1 MSEQTNGLQ
10 QAAGSFQK
18 EGFQHTEEF
27 CRLNKYQ
34 KAAVLDESP
43 ACVVNANVGSG
54 KTTVLIGKILY
65 LHLDRNVPLEKMTV
79 LTFTN
84 KAADEIVERL
94 RKIKPD
100 IAPDQVQDFGT
111 FHSVALRMLK
121 NSLPVEEAGWTKEF
135 TVMDPDEE
143 TDLAMKIIQEHGLK
157 VKYKNRLKKRLE
169 QEYQN
174 WLEGKA
180 ESRYRDDLY
189 RLYPLLAEEKKRQNK
204 MSFADLLRVGT
215 ELLRLKNA
223 EPGGEHSEEDS
234 DRSGGP
240 AWILVDEVQDSDA
253 MQIEFL
259 EAMRESGKG
268 KSAAL
273 GVGTEPAKIFA
284 VGDPNQVIYSWRGT
298 GDNMFYLIK
307 HRFGAKELT
316 LPVNYRS
323 NASILA
329 AANRFLQFGNRIQG
343 IREEEQRIT
352 VRNHYDP
359 FQEAEYLAE
368 KIQTLHRNGKSYREI
383 AVFYRL
389 QSQSGILEKV
399 FDRYGIPYELSVKKT
414 LKDIPVLNW
423 LVKVLR
429 VSVNPADTQMAAEVL
444 ADPEYGEESMHLR
457 MTEFSEETGKRES
470 VSAGELF
477 AYFGLR
483 EALHPSSAG
492 YQEDERLVMDFLEK
506 MCASCNKEM
515 ESGQGNLTAAVREFI
530 NSSALYGMKTD
541 AGEKSPGDIS
551 ECEGAGPEPDEKDR
565 TAEPDRVSLMTL
577 HASKGLEF
585 DTVFIIGVNQGMI
598 PLRCKNFE
606 QEEEERRLFFVGI
619 TRAENNLE
627 LSWYTN
633 PGEPGAIGEPSRYL
647 RMIPEQ
653 LLDREDAGKP
663 ENVRSGENAG
673 GDGRKSNLH
682 QLRKQ
687 VQEQIRLKSE
697 HARRPGSAGMAE
709 RGAHLQGETV
719 KKEKEQKEP
728 EVIRVRHRKYGEG
741 ILISEDDM
749 MIEAEFREYGRKKFL
764 KAFGEV
770 EVLDAV

>member
-1 MSEQTNGLQ
+1 MSEQTNGFQ
-10 QAAGSFQK
+10 Q
-18 EGFQHTEEF
+18 TEEF
-27 CRLNKYQ
+27 RRLNEYQ
-34 KAAVLDESP
+34 KSAVLDESP

-65 LHLDRNVPLEKMTV
+65 LYLDRGIPLEKMTV

-94 RKIKPD
+94 RKRKPD
-100 IAPDQVQDFGT
+100 IAPDQVQGFGT

-121 NSLPVEEAGWTKEF
+121 NSLPVEDAGWTKEF

-143 TDLAMKIIQEHGLK
+143 TDLALKIISEHGLK
-157 VKYKNRLKKRLE
+157 IKYKNRLKKRME

-174 WLEGKA
+174 WLAGKA
-180 ESRYRDDLY
+180 ESRYRDDMY
-189 RLYPLLAEEKKRQNK
+189 RLYQLLEEEKKRQNK
-204 MSFADLLRVGT
+204 MSFADLLRAGE
-215 ELLRLKNA
+215 ELLRIKA
-223 EPGGEHSEEDS
+223 EDS
-234 DRSGGP
+234 GVEKRDEKSGP
-240 AWILVDEVQDSDA
+240 AWILVDEVQDSDL

-259 EAMRESGKG
+259 DALRGGK
-268 KSAAL
+268 
-273 GVGTEPAKIFA
+273 AKIFA

-399 FDRYGIPYELSVKKT
+399 FDRYGIPYEMSVKKT

-444 ADPEYGEESMHLR
+444 ADPGYGEESMYPR

-541 AGEKSPGDIS
+541 AGEKAPGDIS

-663 ENVRSGENAG
+663 ENVRSGESAG
-673 GDGRKSNLH
+673 GDGRKSDLH

-697 HARRPGSAGMAE
+697 HARRPGSAGIAE

>member
-1 MSEQTNGLQ
+1 MSEETGETRRMNGSHQ
-10 QAAGSFQK
+10 PEK
-18 EGFQHTEEF
+18 YQHTEEF
-27 CRLNKYQ
+27 RRLNEYQ

-54 KTTVLIGKILY
+54 KTTVLIGKIMY
-65 LHLDRNVPLEKMTV
+65 LHLDRKIPLENMAV

-100 IAPDQVQDFGT
+100 ITPAQVQGFGT

-121 NSLPVEEAGWTKEF
+121 SRLPVEEAGWAKEF

-143 TDLAMKIIQEHGLK
+143 TDLALELIAEHGLK

-174 WLEGKA
+174 WLAGKE
-180 ESRYRDDLY
+180 ESRYRDDLF
-189 RLYPLLAEEKKRQNK
+189 RLYPLLAEEKKKQNK
-204 MSFADLLRVGT
+204 MSFADLLRVST
-215 ELLRLKNA
+215 ELLRIKA
-223 EPGGEHSEEDS
+223 EGTGEAAGGGT
-234 DRSGGP
+234 DRP

-253 MQIEFL
+253 LQLEFL
-259 EAMRESGKG
+259 EALRGES
-268 KSAAL
+268 
-273 GVGTEPAKIFA
+273 AKIFA

-298 GDNMFYLIK
+298 GDNMFFLIK

-323 NASILA
+323 NASILT
-329 AANRFLQFGNRIQG
+329 AANRFLQFGNKIQG
-343 IREEEQRIT
+343 TRDEEHRIV
-352 VRNHYDP
+352 VRNYYDP

-368 KIQTLHRNGKSYREI
+368 KIQTLHRKGKRYGEI

-389 QSQSGILEKV
+389 QSQSAILEKV
-399 FDRYGIPYELSVKKT
+399 FGRHSIPYELSVKKT

-429 VSVNPADTQMAAEVL
+429 VSVNPSDTQMEAAVL
-444 ADPEYGEESMHLR
+444 KDPVYGGGDAVCR
-457 MTEFSEETGKRES
+457 MERFSEEIGNRPV

-477 AYFGLR
+477 TYFGLR
-483 EALHPSSAG
+483 ETLHPSSSG
-492 YQEDERLVMDFLEK
+492 YAEDESLVMDFLEK
-506 MCASCNKEM
+506 MCASCNKEVQS
-515 ESGQGNLTAAVREFI
+515 SGGSFSGAVREFV

-541 AGEKSPGDIS
+541 AGEKTPGNMS
-551 ECEGAGPEPDEKDR
+551 AHEEAGADTDGGER
-565 TAEPDRVSLMTL
+565 TAATGRVKLMTL

-585 DTVFIIGVNQGMI
+585 DTVFIIGVNQGLI

-619 TRAENNLE
+619 TRAENDLE

-633 PGEPGAIGEPSRYL
+633 PGERGVIGEPSRYL

-653 LLDREDAGKP
+653 LLDYGNTGKQESVRTGAGTD
-663 ENVRSGENAG
+663 GA
-673 GDGRKSNLH
+673 GRKSDLR
-682 QLRKQ
+682 QLRRQ
-687 VQEQIRLKSE
+687 VQDQIRLKRE
-697 HARRPGSAGMAE
+697 AA
-709 RGAHLQGETV
+709 
-719 KKEKEQKEP
+719 QKP
-728 EVIRVRHRKYGEG
+728 EVVRGRHRKYGEG
-741 ILISEDDM
+741 ILVSEDEM
-749 MIEAEFREYGRKKFL
+749 MIEAEFEGYGRKQFL
-764 KAFGEV
+764 KAFGEI
-770 EVLDAV
+770 EILHS